1 MLTDAVY
8 PTPLYEA
15 IACIL
20 LFFVLWSVRKKITV
34 PGKLFSLYLLLNGI
48 ERMMIEQIRVN
59 NKFDLLGLTV
69 TQAEVIAA
77 VLMILGASGLLFIKR
92 DSVLNKT
99 S

>member
-1 MLTDAVY
+1 
-8 PTPLYEA
+8 
-15 IACIL
+15 
-20 LFFVLWSVRKKITV
+20 VRKKFTV

-59 NKFDLLGLTV
+59 NKFDLLGLSV

-77 VLMILGASGLLFIKR
+77 VLMLLGLSGLVFIKK

-99 S
+99 K